1 MKGILKVVAIVA
13 GALVVIVIAVLVAV
27 GYLFNPND
35 YKAQIAAAVAN
46 ATGRT
51 LTLDGN
57 LALSTFPTIRIQVGS
72 ATLSNAPGFGSM
84 PMAKI
89 GGADLKVSLWPLLFG
104 KVEIGE
110 ARLSGLEL
118 NLARDARGRNNWQD
132 LGGGKA
138 GTPAGGAAPSS
149 GGGATNLDLGVGSL
163 EIDDARVTWN
173 DASTGSKWE
182 LTGFG
187 LGAKGFGVGK
197 KFPLDMR
204 FALAGA
210 DVAVKVTASTEAT
223 ITLASD
229 EYRLDKLVT
238 KISGSG
244 KGWPGGQ
251 GDATLKIDSLDA
263 NLGKETID
271 LNGLSL
277 AVLGITTTGSL
288 KGTKLMSNL
297 SLSGAVDI
305 QQFDPQAVLGAL
317 KVKIDTADSKVLHN
331 ASAKANFHYD
341 SKQTGLS
348 DMQLKLDDST
358 LTGRVGLE
366 GEKLTYALAVDDIN
380 VDRYLPP
387 GPASGKADAPKNEG
401 SLDAVD
407 LPLDVLRTLNADG
420 TLKFGKA
427 KFSGLTVSDAA
438 FALTAANGM
447 LKLTPTASL
456 YGGKYGGDI
465 NVTVEKTDAKMTIAQ
480 HVDAVDLDPLG
491 KDLLGAQY
499 FTGVGN
505 VKLDLVATGSNLGAM
520 RKGVDGAVSFDVKN
534 GSLEGVD
541 LWYELRRVRA
551 VLDKSEAPPRPP
563 GPRRTPFS
571 SLSATGDVKDAL
583 LTNKDLKG
591 VLDFMTITGSG
602 TVNLLDDKID
612 LDLKATMVDGPKL
625 QSDPL
630 MAKYA
635 GKSLPLHATGTMAE
649 PSVLPDVSALA
660 KQRAS
665 DEANKAL
672 DEQKQKAQ
680 DKLKDKLKGLLNR

>member
-1 MKGILKVVAIVA
+1 MNKILKVVAIVV
-13 GALVVIVIAVLVAV
+13 GVLVVIVVGVLVAV
-27 GYLFNPND
+27 GYLLNPND
-35 YKAQIAAAVAN
+35 YKGQISAAVAK

-57 LALSTFPTIRIQVGS
+57 LALSVFPTVRIQVGS
-72 ATLSNAPGFGSM
+72 ATLSNAQGFGPA

-89 GGADLKVSLWPLLFG
+89 GGAALRVSLWPLLFG
-104 KVEIGE
+104 NVEIGE

-132 LGGGKA
+132 LGGGA
-138 GTPAGGAAPSS
+138 AAAPAGAAQSS
-149 GGGATNLDLGVGSL
+149 GNAKNLNLGVDSL
-163 EIDDARVTWN
+163 EIDDARVTWS

-187 LGAKGFGVGK
+187 LNAKSFGVGK
-197 KFPLDMR
+197 KFPLGMR

-210 DVAVKVTASTEAT
+210 EVAVKVDANMDAT
-223 ITLASD
+223 LALASD

-251 GDATLKIDSLDA
+251 GDATLKIDSLAA
-263 NLGKETID
+263 NLDKETLD

-277 AVLGITTTGSL
+277 TVLGITTTGSL

-297 SLSGAVDI
+297 ALSGAVDI
-305 QQFDPQAVLGAL
+305 QQFDPHDMLGAL
-317 KVKIDTADSKVLHN
+317 KVDVKTADSKVLRS
-331 ASAKANFHYD
+331 ASAKANFSYT
-341 SKQTGLS
+341 SAEMGLR

-358 LTGRVGLE
+358 LKGSVGLE
-366 GEKLTYALAVDDIN
+366 GKKFVYDLAVDDIN

-387 GPASGKADAPKNEG
+387 SGKADAPQNEG
-401 SLDAVD
+401 SLDAVN
-407 LPLDVLRTLNADG
+407 LPLDALRELDANG
-420 TLKFGKA
+420 SLKFGKA

-438 FALTAANGM
+438 FGLTAAGGM

-465 NVTVEKTDAKMTIAQ
+465 DVNVQKTDAKMTIAQ
-480 HVDAVDLDPLG
+480 HLDAVNLDPLG

-499 FTGVGN
+499 FTGLGN
-505 VKLDLVATGSNLGAM
+505 VKLDLVATGSNLGQM

-534 GSLEGVD
+534 GSLEGID

-551 VLDKSEAPPRPP
+551 VIDKSEAPPRPP
-563 GPRRTPFS
+563 GPRRTTFS
-571 SLSATGDVKDAL
+571 SLAATGDVKDAL

-591 VLDFMTITGSG
+591 VLDFMNITGSG
-602 TVNLLDDKID
+602 TINLLDQKID

-635 GKSLPLHATGTMAE
+635 GQSLPLHATGTMSE
-649 PSVLPDVSALA
+649 PSVTPDVSALA
-660 KQRAS
+660 KQRA
-665 DEANKAL
+665 NKEV
-672 DEQKQKAQ
+672 DEQKKKAT
-680 DKLKDKLKGLLNR
+680 DKLNDKLKGLLNR

>member
-1 MKGILKVVAIVA
+1 MNKILKVVAIVV
-13 GALVVIVIAVLVAV
+13 GVLVVIVVGVLVGV
-27 GYLFNPND
+27 GYLLNPND
-35 YKAQIAAAVAN
+35 YKGQITAAVAK

-72 ATLSNAPGFGSM
+72 ATLSNAQGFGPA

-89 GGADLKVSLWPLLFG
+89 GGAELQVSLWPLLFG
-104 KVEIGE
+104 KVEIGT

-132 LGGGKA
+132 LGGGAA
-138 GTPAGGAAPSS
+138 GAPAAGAAQSS
-149 GGGATNLDLGVGSL
+149 SGGATNLNLGVDSL
-163 EIDDARVTWN
+163 EINDARVTWN

-187 LGAKGFGVGK
+187 LNAKGFGVGK
-197 KFPLDMR
+197 KFPLGMR

-210 DVAVKVTASTEAT
+210 DVAVKVDASMDAT

-251 GDATLKIDSLDA
+251 GDATLKIDSLSA
-263 NLGKETID
+263 NLGKETLD

-288 KGTKLMSNL
+288 KGTKLMSDL

-305 QQFDPQAVLGAL
+305 QKFDPHDVLDAL
-317 KVKIDTADSKVLHN
+317 KVDVKTADSKVLRS
-331 ASAKANFHYD
+331 ASAKANFLYN
-341 SKQTGLS
+341 SKQTGLN

-366 GEKLTYALAVDDIN
+366 GKKLVYDLAVDDIN

-387 GPASGKADAPKNEG
+387 SGKADAPQNEG
-401 SLDAVD
+401 SLDAVN
-407 LPLDVLRTLNADG
+407 LPLDALRELDAQG
-420 TLKFGKA
+420 SLKFGKA
-427 KFSGLTVSDAA
+427 KFSGLTVADAA
-438 FALTAANGM
+438 FGLAAANGM
-447 LKLTPTASL
+447 LKLTPSASL

-465 NVTVEKTDAKMTIAQ
+465 DVDVQKSDAKMTIAQ
-480 HVDAVDLDPLG
+480 HVDSVNLDPLG

-499 FTGVGN
+499 FTGTGN
-505 VKLDLVATGSNLGAM
+505 VKLDLVATGSNLGQM

-563 GPRRTPFS
+563 GPRRTSFS
-571 SLSATGDVKDAL
+571 SLAASGDVKDAL

-591 VLDFMTITGSG
+591 VLDFMTITGNG
-602 TVNLLDDKID
+602 TINLLDDKID

-630 MAKYA
+630 MVKYA
-635 GKSLPLHATGTMAE
+635 GQSLPLHATGTMSE

-660 KQRAS
+660 KQRA
-665 DEANKAL
+665 NKEL
-672 DEQKQKAQ
+672 DQEKEKAKN
-680 DKLKDKLKGLLNR
+680 KLNDNLKGLFNK

>member
-1 MKGILKVVAIVA
+1 MNKILKVVAIVV
-13 GALVVIVIAVLVAV
+13 GALVVIVVGALVAV
-27 GYLFNPND
+27 GFLFNPND
-35 YKAQIAAAVAN
+35 YKPQISAAVAK

-51 LTLDGN
+51 LTLDGD
-57 LALSTFPTIRIQVGS
+57 LALSVFPTVRIQVGS
-72 ATLSNAPGFGSM
+72 ATLSNAQGFGPA

-89 GGADLKVSLWPLLFG
+89 GGAELRVSLWPLLFG
-104 KVEIGE
+104 NVEIGK
-110 ARLSGLEL
+110 AQLSGLEL

-132 LGGGKA
+132 LGGAKA
-138 GTPAGGAAPSS
+138 GTPANDAASSS
-149 GGGATNLDLGVGSL
+149 GGGTKDLNLGVDSL

-182 LTGFG
+182 LANFG
-187 LGAKGFGVGK
+187 LNAKGFGIGK
-197 KFPLDMR
+197 RFPLDMR
-204 FALAGA
+204 FMLAGA
-210 DVAVKVTASTEAT
+210 DVAVKVAANMEAT

-229 EYRLDKLVT
+229 QYKLDKLVT
-238 KISGSG
+238 KVSGSG

-263 NLGKETID
+263 NLGSEALD

-277 AVLGITTTGSL
+277 TVLGITTTGSL
-288 KGTKLMSNL
+288 KGTKLMSSL
-297 SLSGAVDI
+297 SLTGAVDI
-305 QQFDPQAVLGAL
+305 QQFDPQNVLDTL
-317 KVKIDTADSKVLHN
+317 KVKVETADSKVLHS
-331 ASAKANFHYD
+331 ASAKANFLYN
-341 SKQTGLS
+341 SKQTALN

-387 GPASGKADAPKNEG
+387 APAGKADAPKNEG

-438 FALTAANGM
+438 FALAAANGV

-465 NVTVEKTDAKMTIAQ
+465 NVTVGKSDAKMTIAQ
-480 HVDAVDLDPLG
+480 HVDSVDLDPLG

-520 RKGVDGAVSFDVKN
+520 RKGVDGAVAFDVKN

-551 VLDKSEAPPRPP
+551 VIDKSEAPPRPP

-571 SLSATGDVKDAL
+571 SLGATGDVKDAL

-635 GKSLPLHATGTMAE
+635 GQSLPLHATGTMAE

-665 DEANKAL
+665 QEANKAL

-680 DKLKDKLKGLLNR
+680 DKLKDKLKGLLNK

>member
-1 MKGILKVVAIVA
+1 MKKILKVVAIVV
-13 GALVVIVIAVLVAV
+13 GALLVVLIAVLVAV
-27 GYLFNPND
+27 GFLFNPND
-35 YKAQIAAAVAN
+35 YKGQISAAVAK

-72 ATLSNAPGFGSM
+72 ATLSNAQGFGPA

-89 GGADLKVSLWPLLFG
+89 GGAELQVSLWPLLFG
-104 KVEIGE
+104 NVEIGK

-132 LGGGKA
+132 LGGGGA
-138 GTPAGGAAPSS
+138 APAGGAPQKS
-149 GGGATNLDLGVGSL
+149 GGGSKNLDLGVDSL
-163 EIDDARVTWN
+163 EIDDARVTWS

-187 LGAKGFGVGK
+187 LDAKGFGVGK
-197 KFPLDMR
+197 KFPLQMR

-210 DVAVKVTASTEAT
+210 DVAVKVDSSMDAT
-223 ITLASD
+223 LTLASD

-251 GDATLKIDSLDA
+251 GDATLKIDSLAA
-263 NLGKETID
+263 NLMNETLD

-297 SLSGAVDI
+297 ALSGAVDI
-305 QQFDPQAVLGAL
+305 QQFDPHDVLGAL
-317 KVKIDTADSKVLHN
+317 KVDVKTADAKVLRS
-331 ASAKANFHYD
+331 ASAKANFSYT
-341 SKQTGLS
+341 SAQMGLR

-358 LTGRVGLE
+358 LKGSVGLE
-366 GEKLTYALAVDDIN
+366 GKKVVYDLAVDDIN

-387 GPASGKADAPKNEG
+387 GPPSGKSDAPQNEG
-401 SLDAVD
+401 SLDAVN
-407 LPLDVLRTLNADG
+407 LPLDALRELNAEG
-420 TLKFGKA
+420 SLKFGKA

-438 FALTAANGM
+438 FGLNAANGM

-465 NVTVEKTDAKMTIAQ
+465 SVAVEKSDAKMTIAQ
-480 HVDAVDLDPLG
+480 HVDAVNLDPLG

-499 FTGVGN
+499 FTGVGD
-505 VKLDLVATGSNLGAM
+505 VKLDLVATGSNLGQM

-563 GPRRTPFS
+563 GPRRTTFS

-602 TVNLLDDKID
+602 TVNLLDQKVD

-635 GKSLPLHATGTMAE
+635 GQSLPLHATGTMSE
-649 PSVLPDVSALA
+649 PSVTPDVSALA
-660 KQRAS
+660 KQRA
-665 DEANKAL
+665 NKEL

-680 DKLKDKLKGLLNR
+680 DKLKGLLNK

>member
-1 MKGILKVVAIVA
+1 MNKILKVVAIVV
-13 GALVVIVIAVLVAV
+13 GVLVVIVVGVLVGV
-27 GYLFNPND
+27 GYLLNPND
-35 YKAQIAAAVAN
+35 YKGQITAAVAK

-72 ATLSNAPGFGSM
+72 ATLSNAQGFGPA

-89 GGADLKVSLWPLLFG
+89 GGSELQVSLLPLLFG
-104 KVEIGE
+104 KVEIGT

-132 LGGGKA
+132 LGGGAA
-138 GTPAGGAAPSS
+138 GAPAAGAAQSS
-149 GGGATNLDLGVGSL
+149 SGGATNLNLGVDSL
-163 EIDDARVTWN
+163 EINDARVTWN

-187 LGAKGFGVGK
+187 LNAKGFGVGK
-197 KFPLDMR
+197 KFPLGMR

-210 DVAVKVTASTEAT
+210 DVAVKVDASMDAT

-251 GDATLKIDSLDA
+251 GDATLKIDSLSA
-263 NLGKETID
+263 NLGKETLD

-288 KGTKLMSNL
+288 KGTKLMSDL

-305 QQFDPQAVLGAL
+305 QKFDPHDVLDAL
-317 KVKIDTADSKVLHN
+317 KVDVKTADSKVLRS
-331 ASAKANFHYD
+331 ASAKANFLYN
-341 SKQTGLS
+341 SKQTGLN

-366 GEKLTYALAVDDIN
+366 GKKLVYDLAVDDIN

-387 GPASGKADAPKNEG
+387 SGKADAPQNEG
-401 SLDAVD
+401 SLDAVN
-407 LPLDVLRTLNADG
+407 LPLDALRELDAQG
-420 TLKFGKA
+420 SLKFGKA
-427 KFSGLTVSDAA
+427 KFSGLTVADAA
-438 FALTAANGM
+438 FGLAAANGM
-447 LKLTPTASL
+447 LKLTPSASL

-465 NVTVEKTDAKMTIAQ
+465 DVDVQKSDAKMTIAQ
-480 HVDAVDLDPLG
+480 HVDSVNLDPLG

-499 FTGVGN
+499 FTGTGN
-505 VKLDLVATGSNLGAM
+505 VKLDLVATGSNLGQM

-563 GPRRTPFS
+563 GPRRTTFS
-571 SLSATGDVKDAL
+571 SLAASGDVKDAL

-591 VLDFMTITGSG
+591 VLDFMTITGNG
-602 TVNLLDDKID
+602 TINLLDDKID

-635 GKSLPLHATGTMAE
+635 GKSLPLHATGTMSE
-649 PSVLPDVSALA
+649 PSVTPDVSALA
-660 KQRAS
+660 KQQ
-665 DEANKAL
+665 ANKAL
-672 DEQKQKAQ
+672 DEEKQKAQ
-680 DKLKDKLKGLLNR
+680 DKLKDKLKGLFNK

>member
-1 MKGILKVVAIVA
+1 MKGIIKVLAIVV
-13 GALVVIVIAVLVAV
+13 GALLLIVVAVLVAV
-27 GYLFNPND
+27 AFLFNPND
-35 YKAQIAAAVAN
+35 YKGEIAAAVAKS
-46 ATGRT
+46 TGRT
-51 LTLDGN
+51 LALDGN
-57 LALSTFPTIRIQVGS
+57 LALSVFPTVRIGVGS
-72 ATLSNAPGFGSM
+72 ATLSNAPGFGAA

-89 GGADLKVSLWPLLFG
+89 GGAELSVSLLPLLMG
-104 KVEIGE
+104 RIEIAK
-110 ARLSGLEL
+110 ARLTGLEL
-118 NLARDARGRNNWQD
+118 NLARDARGRNNWED
-132 LGGGKA
+132 LGGGA
-138 GTPAGGAAPSS
+138 AAAPAGGAAPSS
-149 GGGATNLDLGVGSL
+149 SGSAASFDLAADAI
-163 EIDDARVTWN
+163 EIDDARVTWS

-182 LTGFG
+182 LTSFG
-187 LGAKGFGVGK
+187 LDAKGFGVGK
-197 KFPLDMR
+197 KFPLQMR

-210 DVAVKVTASTEAT
+210 DVAVKVDSSMDAT
-223 ITLASD
+223 LTLASD
-229 EYRLDKLVT
+229 EYRLDKLLT

-263 NLGKETID
+263 NLMKETLD

-305 QQFDPQAVLGAL
+305 QQFDPQDVLGAL
-317 KVKIDTADSKVLHN
+317 KVEVKTADPKVLRA
-331 ASAKANFHYD
+331 ASAKANFSYT
-341 SKQTGLS
+341 SAQTGLS
-348 DMQLKLDDST
+348 DMRLKLDDST

-366 GEKLTYALAVDDIN
+366 GKKLVYDLTVDDIN

-387 GPASGKADAPKNEG
+387 SGKSDAPQNEG
-401 SLDAVD
+401 SLDAVN
-407 LPLDVLRTLNADG
+407 LPLDALRDLNAEG
-420 TLKFGKA
+420 SLKLGKA

-438 FALTAANGM
+438 FGLSAANGM

-465 NVTVEKTDAKMTIAQ
+465 SVAVEKSDAKMTIAQ
-480 HVDAVDLDPLG
+480 HVDAVNLDPLG

-505 VKLDLVATGSNLGAM
+505 VKLDLVATGSNLGQM

-563 GPRRTPFS
+563 GPRRTAFS
-571 SLSATGDVKDAL
+571 SLSASGDVKDAV

-591 VLDFMTITGSG
+591 VLDFMTITGNG
-602 TVNLLDDKID
+602 TINLLDEKID

-635 GKSLPLHATGTMAE
+635 GQSLPLHATGTMSE
-649 PSVLPDVSALA
+649 PSVTPDVSALA
-660 KQRAS
+660 KQRA
-665 DEANKAL
+665 NKEL

-680 DKLKDKLKGLLNR
+680 DKLKDKLKGLLNK

>member
-13 GALVVIVIAVLVAV
+13 GALLVIVVAVLFAV

-35 YKAQIAAAVAN
+35 YKGQISAAVAK

-57 LALSTFPTIRIQVGS
+57 LALSTFPTVRIQIGS
-72 ATLSNAPGFGSM
+72 ATLSNAPGFGSA

-89 GGADLKVSLWPLLFG
+89 GGAELKVSLWPLLFG
-104 KVEIGE
+104 KVEIGQ

-118 NLARDARGRNNWQD
+118 NLSRDARGRNNWQD

-138 GTPAGGAAPSS
+138 GTPAGAAPSS
-149 GGGATNLDLGVGSL
+149 GSGTTNLDLGVDSL

-173 DASTGSKWE
+173 DASTGAKWE

-187 LGAKGFGVGK
+187 LNAKGFGVGK

-210 DVAVKVTASTEAT
+210 DVAVKVTASMEAT

-229 EYRLDKLVT
+229 EYKLDKLVT

-263 NLGKETID
+263 NLGLEALD

-277 AVLGITTTGSL
+277 TVLGITTTGSL

-305 QQFDPQAVLGAL
+305 QQFDPQNVLGAL
-317 KVKIDTADSKVLHN
+317 KVKVETADSKVLHS
-331 ASAKANFHYD
+331 ASAKANFLYN
-341 SKQTGLS
+341 SKQTALN

-387 GPASGKADAPKNEG
+387 GPPSGKADAPKNEG

-420 TLKFGKA
+420 TLKLGKA

-499 FTGVGN
+499 FTGTGD
-505 VKLDLVATGSNLGAM
+505 VKLDLVATGSNLGQM

-551 VLDKSEAPPRPP
+551 VLDKSEAPARPP
-563 GPRRTPFS
+563 GARRTPFS
-571 SLSATGDVKDAL
+571 SLSAGGDVKDAL

-612 LDLKATMVDGPKL
+612 LDLKATMVNGPKL
-625 QSDPL
+625 QSDPA
-630 MAKYA
+630 MVKYA
-635 GKSLPLHATGTMAE
+635 GQSLPLHATGTLAE
-649 PSVLPDVSALA
+649 PSVVPDVGALA
-660 KQRAS
+660 KQKAS

-680 DKLKDKLKGLLNR
+680 DKLKDKLKGLLNK

>member
-1 MKGILKVVAIVA
+1 VAV
-13 GALVVIVIAVLVAV
+13 LLVIVVGVLVGV
-27 GYLFNPND
+27 GYLLNPND
-35 YKAQIAAAVAN
+35 YKGQIAAAVTK

-72 ATLSNAPGFGSM
+72 ATLSNAQGFGPA

-89 GGADLKVSLWPLLFG
+89 GGAELQVSLWPLLFG
-104 KVEIGE
+104 KVEIGT

-132 LGGGKA
+132 LGGGA
-138 GTPAGGAAPSS
+138 AAAPAGGAAQSS
-149 GGGATNLDLGVGSL
+149 GGGSNLNLGVDSL
-163 EIDDARVTWN
+163 QIDDARVTWN

-187 LGAKGFGVGK
+187 LNAKSFGVGK
-197 KFPLDMR
+197 KFPLGMR

-210 DVAVKVTASTEAT
+210 EVAVKVDASMDAT
-223 ITLASD
+223 IAIATD

-263 NLGKETID
+263 NLGKETLD

-288 KGTKLMSNL
+288 KGTKLMSDL

-305 QQFDPQAVLGAL
+305 QQFDPHDVLGAL
-317 KVKIDTADSKVLHN
+317 KVDVKTADSKVLRR
-331 ASAKANFHYD
+331 ASAKANFLYN
-341 SKQTGLS
+341 SKQTGLN

-358 LTGRVGLE
+358 LTGRIGLE
-366 GEKLTYALAVDDIN
+366 GKRLVYDLAVDDIN

-387 GPASGKADAPKNEG
+387 GPPSGKADAPQNEG
-401 SLDAVD
+401 SLDAVN
-407 LPLDVLRTLNADG
+407 LPLDALRELDAQG
-420 TLKFGKA
+420 SLKFGKA

-438 FALTAANGM
+438 FGLTAANGV

-465 NVTVEKTDAKMTIAQ
+465 DVDVQKSDAKMTIAQ
-480 HVDAVDLDPLG
+480 HVDAVNLDPLG

-499 FTGVGN
+499 FTGTGN
-505 VKLDLVATGSNLGAM
+505 VKLDLVATGSNLGQM

-563 GPRRTPFS
+563 GPRRTTFS

-591 VLDFMTITGSG
+591 VLDFMTITGNG
-602 TVNLLDDKID
+602 TINLLDQKID

-630 MAKYA
+630 MVKYA
-635 GKSLPLHATGTMAE
+635 GQSLPLHATGTMSE
-649 PSVLPDVSALA
+649 LSVVPDVSALA
-660 KQRAS
+660 KQRA
-665 DEANKAL
+665 NKEL
-672 DEQKQKAQ
+672 DQEKQKAQ
-680 DKLKDKLKGLLNR
+680 DKLKDKLKGLLNK

>member
-1 MKGILKVVAIVA
+1 MNKILKVVAIVV
-13 GALVVIVIAVLVAV
+13 GVFVVIVVGVLVVV
-27 GYLFNPND
+27 GYLLNPND
-35 YKAQIAAAVAN
+35 YKGQITAAVAK

-72 ATLSNAPGFGSM
+72 ATLSNAQGFGPA

-89 GGADLKVSLWPLLFG
+89 GGAELQVSLLPLLFG
-104 KVEIGE
+104 KVEIGT

-132 LGGGKA
+132 LGGGAA
-138 GTPAGGAAPSS
+138 GAPAAGAAQSS
-149 GGGATNLDLGVGSL
+149 SGGATNLNLGVDSL
-163 EIDDARVTWN
+163 EINDARVTWN

-187 LGAKGFGVGK
+187 LNAKGFGVGK
-197 KFPLDMR
+197 KFPLGMR

-210 DVAVKVTASTEAT
+210 DVAVKVDASMDAT

-251 GDATLKIDSLDA
+251 GDATLKIDSLSA
-263 NLGKETID
+263 NLGKETLD

-288 KGTKLMSNL
+288 KGTKLMSDL

-305 QQFDPQAVLGAL
+305 QKFDPHDVLDAL
-317 KVKIDTADSKVLHN
+317 KVDVKTADSKVLRS
-331 ASAKANFHYD
+331 ASAKANFLYN
-341 SKQTGLS
+341 SKQTGLN

-366 GEKLTYALAVDDIN
+366 GKKLVYDLAVDDIN

-387 GPASGKADAPKNEG
+387 SGKADAPQNEG
-401 SLDAVD
+401 SLDAVN
-407 LPLDVLRTLNADG
+407 LPLDALRELDAQG
-420 TLKFGKA
+420 SLKFGKA
-427 KFSGLTVSDAA
+427 KFSGLTVADAA
-438 FALTAANGM
+438 FGLAAANGM
-447 LKLTPTASL
+447 LKLTPSASL

-465 NVTVEKTDAKMTIAQ
+465 DVDVQKSDAKMTIAQ
-480 HVDAVDLDPLG
+480 HVDSVNLDPLG

-499 FTGVGN
+499 FTGTGN
-505 VKLDLVATGSNLGAM
+505 VKLDLVATGSNLGQM

-563 GPRRTPFS
+563 GLRRTTFS
-571 SLSATGDVKDAL
+571 SLGATGGVKDAL

-602 TVNLLDDKID
+602 TINLLDQKID

-630 MAKYA
+630 MVKYA
-635 GKSLPLHATGTMAE
+635 GQSLPLHATGTMSE

-660 KQRAS
+660 KQRA
-665 DEANKAL
+665 NKEL
-672 DEQKQKAQ
+672 DQEKEKAKS
-680 DKLKDKLKGLLNR
+680 KLNDKLKGLFNK

>member
-13 GALVVIVIAVLVAV
+13 GALIVIVVGVLVAV
-27 GYLFNPND
+27 GYLFDPND
-35 YKAQIAAAVAN
+35 YKGQISAAVAK

-51 LTLDGN
+51 LALDGN

-72 ATLSNAPGFGSM
+72 ATLSNAQGFGPA

-89 GGADLKVSLWPLLFG
+89 GGAELRVSLWPLLFG
-104 KVEIGE
+104 KVEIGK

-132 LGGGKA
+132 LGGA
-138 GTPAGGAAPSS
+138 AAAPAGGAQSS
-149 GGGATNLDLGVGSL
+149 NAGGTNLNLGVGSL
-163 EIDDARVTWN
+163 EVDDARVTWS
-173 DASTGSKWE
+173 DASTGSKWQ

-187 LGAKGFGVGK
+187 LDATGFGVDK
-197 KFPLDMR
+197 QFPLQMR
-204 FALAGA
+204 FTLAGA
-210 DVAVKVTASTEAT
+210 DVTVKVDASTDAT
-223 ITLASD
+223 LTLATD

-238 KISGSG
+238 KIAGSG

-263 NLGKETID
+263 NLGKETLD

-277 AVLGITTTGSL
+277 TVLGITTTGSL

-297 SLSGAVDI
+297 SLAGAVDI
-305 QQFDPQAVLGAL
+305 QQFDPRDALAAL
-317 KVKIDTADSKVLHN
+317 KVQVQTADSNVLRG
-331 ASAKANFHYD
+331 ASAKANFGYT
-341 SKQTGLS
+341 SAQMGLR

-358 LTGRVGLE
+358 LTGRLGLE
-366 GEKLTYALAVDDIN
+366 GKKLVYDLAVDDIN

-387 GPASGKADAPKNEG
+387 SGKSDAPKNEG
-401 SLDAVD
+401 SLDAVN
-407 LPLDVLRTLNADG
+407 LPLDALRDLDAEG
-420 TLKFGKA
+420 SLKFGKA

-438 FALTAANGM
+438 FGLTAANGM

-465 NVTVEKTDAKMTIAQ
+465 DVAVQKTDAKMTIAQ

-499 FTGVGN
+499 FTGTGN

-520 RKGVDGAVSFDVKN
+520 RRGVDGTVSFDVKN

-571 SLSATGDVKDAL
+571 SLSASGDVKDAL

-612 LDLKATMVDGPKL
+612 LDLKATMVNGPKL
-625 QSDPL
+625 QSDPA

-635 GKSLPLHATGTMAE
+635 GQSLPLHATGTMAE
-649 PSVLPDVSALA
+649 PSVVPDVGALA
-660 KQRAS
+660 KQKAS

-680 DKLKDKLKGLLNR
+680 DKLRDKLKGLLNK

>member
-1 MKGILKVVAIVA
+1 MNKILKVVAIVV
-13 GALVVIVIAVLVAV
+13 GALVVIVVAVLVAV

-35 YKAQIAAAVAN
+35 YKGQISATVAK

-72 ATLSNAPGFGSM
+72 ATLSNAQGFGPA

-89 GGADLKVSLWPLLFG
+89 GGAELRVSLWPLLFG
-104 KVEIGE
+104 KFDIGQ

-132 LGGGKA
+132 LGGGSA
-138 GTPAGGAAPSS
+138 PGAGAAQSS
-149 GGGATNLDLGVGSL
+149 GGGGKNLNLGVDSL

-173 DASTGSKWE
+173 DASTGGKWE
-182 LTGFG
+182 LLGFG
-187 LGAKGFGVGK
+187 LDAKSFGVGK
-197 KFPLDMR
+197 KFPLDLR
-204 FALAGA
+204 FALSGA
-210 DVAVKVTASTEAT
+210 DVAVKVASSMEAT

-229 EYRLDKLVT
+229 EYRLDKLVS

-263 NLGKETID
+263 NLDKETLD
-271 LNGLSL
+271 LDGLSL
-277 AVLGITTTGSL
+277 TVLGITTTGSL

-305 QQFDPQAVLGAL
+305 QQFDPRDVLGAL
-317 KVKIDTADSKVLHN
+317 KVKVDTADPKVLRS
-331 ASAKANFHYD
+331 ASAKANFLYN

-348 DMQLKLDDST
+348 DMQLRLDDST

-387 GPASGKADAPKNEG
+387 SGKADAPKNEG

-407 LPLDVLRTLNADG
+407 LPLDVLRSLNADG

-438 FALTAANGM
+438 FGLAAANGM

-465 NVTVEKTDAKMTIAQ
+465 SVTVAKTDAKMTIAQ
-480 HVDAVDLDPLG
+480 HVDAVNLDPLG

-499 FTGVGN
+499 FTGLGD
-505 VKLDLVATGSNLGAM
+505 VKLDLVATGSNLGQM

-563 GPRRTPFS
+563 GPRRTTFA
-571 SLSATGDVKDAL
+571 SLAGTGDVKDAL

-635 GKSLPLHATGTMAE
+635 GQSLPLHATGTMSE
-649 PSVLPDVSALA
+649 PSVVPDVSAIA
-660 KQRAS
+660 KQRA
-665 DEANKAL
+665 NKEL
-672 DEQKQKAQ
+672 EEQKKKAQ
-680 DKLKDKLKGLLNR
+680 DKLSDKLKGLLNR

>member
-13 GALVVIVIAVLVAV
+13 GALLVIVVAVLVAV

-35 YKAQIAAAVAN
+35 YKAEIAAAVAK

-72 ATLSNAPGFGSM
+72 ATLSNAPGFGST

-89 GGADLKVSLWPLLFG
+89 GGAELRVSLWPLLFG
-104 KVEIGE
+104 NVEIGE

-132 LGGGKA
+132 LGGGA
-138 GTPAGGAAPSS
+138 GAPAGGAAPSS
-149 GGGATNLDLGVGSL
+149 GGGAANLNLGVDSL
-163 EIDDARVTWN
+163 QIDDARVTWN

-187 LGAKGFGVGK
+187 LNAKGFGVGK
-197 KFPLDMR
+197 KFPLDVR

-210 DVAVKVTASTEAT
+210 DVAVKVAANMEAT

-229 EYRLDKLVT
+229 EYRLDRLVT

-244 KGWPGGQ
+244 RGWPGGQ

-263 NLGKETID
+263 NLGKETVD

-277 AVLGITTTGSL
+277 TVLGITTTGSL
-288 KGTKLMSNL
+288 KGTKLMSSL
-297 SLSGAVDI
+297 SLTGAVDI
-305 QQFDPQAVLGAL
+305 QQFDPQDVLGVL
-317 KVKIDTADSKVLHN
+317 KVKVETADSKVLRS
-331 ASAKANFHYD
+331 ASAKANFLYN

-348 DMQLKLDDST
+348 DMQLKLDEST
-358 LTGRVGLE
+358 LTGRVGLD

-387 GPASGKADAPKNEG
+387 GPPSGKTDAPKNEG

-551 VLDKSEAPPRPP
+551 VLDKSEAPARPP
-563 GPRRTPFS
+563 GPRRTSFS
-571 SLSATGDVKDAL
+571 ALSATGDVKDAL

-591 VLDFMTITGSG
+591 VLDFMNITGSG

-635 GKSLPLHATGTMAE
+635 GQSLPLHATGTMAE
-649 PSVLPDVSALA
+649 PSVLPDVGALA

>member
-1 MKGILKVVAIVA
+1 
-13 GALVVIVIAVLVAV
+13 
-27 GYLFNPND
+27 D
-35 YKAQIAAAVAN
+35 
-46 ATGRT
+46 AT
-51 LTLDGN
+51 
-57 LALSTFPTIRIQVGS
+57 
-72 ATLSNAPGFGSM
+72 
-84 PMAKI
+84 
-89 GGADLKVSLWPLLFG
+89 
-104 KVEIGE
+104 
-110 ARLSGLEL
+110 
-118 NLARDARGRNNWQD
+118 
-132 LGGGKA
+132 
-138 GTPAGGAAPSS
+138 
-149 GGGATNLDLGVGSL
+149 
-163 EIDDARVTWN
+163 
-173 DASTGSKWE
+173 
-182 LTGFG
+182 
-187 LGAKGFGVGK
+187 GFGVGK
-197 KFPLDMR
+197 RFPLKMR
-204 FALAGA
+204 FTLAGA
-210 DVAVKVTASTEAT
+210 DVTVKVDASMDAT
-223 ITLASD
+223 LALASD
-229 EYRLDKLVT
+229 EYRLDKLAT

-263 NLGKETID
+263 SLGKETLD

-305 QQFDPQAVLGAL
+305 QQFNPQDVLRGL
-317 KVKIDTADSKVLHN
+317 KVDVKTADANVLRS
-331 ASAKANFHYD
+331 ASAKASFAYT
-341 SKQTGLS
+341 SAQMGLR

-358 LTGRVGLE
+358 LMGRVGLE
-366 GEKLTYALAVDDIN
+366 GKKVVYDLAVDDIN

-387 GPASGKADAPKNEG
+387 SDKSAGNTPKNEG

-407 LPLDVLRTLNADG
+407 LPLDALRDLSAEG
-420 TLKFGKA
+420 SLKFGKA
-427 KFSGLTVSDAA
+427 KFSGLSVSDAA
-438 FALTAANGM
+438 FGLTAANGM

-465 NVTVEKTDAKMTIAQ
+465 ALAVQQKDAKMTIAQ

-499 FTGVGN
+499 FTGTGN

-520 RKGVDGAVSFDVKN
+520 RRGVDGAVSFDVKN

-551 VLDKSEAPPRPP
+551 VLDKSEAPPRPA
-563 GPRRTPFS
+563 GLRRTPFS
-571 SLSATGDVKDAL
+571 SLSASGDVKDAL

-625 QSDPL
+625 RSDPL

-635 GKSLPLHATGTMAE
+635 GQSLPLHATGTMAE
-649 PSVLPDVSALA
+649 PSVLPDVGALA
-660 KQRAS
+660 RQKAS
-665 DEANKAL
+665 DEASKAL

>member
-1 MKGILKVVAIVA
+1 MKKILKVVAIVV
-13 GALVVIVIAVLVAV
+13 GALLVVVVAVVVAV
-27 GYLFNPND
+27 GFLFNPND
-35 YKAQIAAAVAN
+35 YKGQIAAAVTK

-57 LALSTFPTIRIQVGS
+57 LALSMFPTIRIQVGS
-72 ATLSNAPGFGSM
+72 ATLSNAQGFGPA

-89 GGADLKVSLWPLLFG
+89 GGAELQVSLWPLLFG
-104 KVEIGE
+104 KVEIGN

-132 LGGGKA
+132 LGGA
-138 GTPAGGAAPSS
+138 GAPAGGAAQTS
-149 GGGATNLDLGVGSL
+149 GGGGNLDLGVDSL
-163 EIDDARVTWN
+163 EIDDARVTWS
-173 DASTGSKWE
+173 DASAGSKWE

-187 LGAKGFGVGK
+187 LDAKGFGVGK
-197 KFPLDMR
+197 KFPLQMR

-210 DVAVKVTASTEAT
+210 DVAVKVDSSMDAT
-223 ITLASD
+223 LTLASD
-229 EYRLDKLVT
+229 EYRLDKLLT

-263 NLGKETID
+263 NLMKETLD

-305 QQFDPQAVLGAL
+305 QQFDPQDVLGAL
-317 KVKIDTADSKVLHN
+317 KVEVKTADPKVLRA
-331 ASAKANFHYD
+331 ASAKANFSYT
-341 SKQTGLS
+341 SAQTGLS
-348 DMQLKLDDST
+348 DMRLKLDDST

-366 GEKLTYALAVDDIN
+366 GKKLVYDLTVDDIN

-387 GPASGKADAPKNEG
+387 SGKSDAPQNEG
-401 SLDAVD
+401 SLDAVN
-407 LPLDVLRTLNADG
+407 LPLDALRDLNAEG
-420 TLKFGKA
+420 SLKLGKA

-438 FALTAANGM
+438 FGLGAANGM

-465 NVTVEKTDAKMTIAQ
+465 SVAVEKSDAKMTIAQ
-480 HVDAVDLDPLG
+480 HVDAVNLDPLG

-505 VKLDLVATGSNLGAM
+505 VKLDLVATGSNLGQM

-563 GPRRTPFS
+563 GPRRTAFS
-571 SLSATGDVKDAL
+571 SLSASGDVKDAV

-591 VLDFMTITGSG
+591 VLDFMTITGNG
-602 TVNLLDDKID
+602 TINLLDEKID

-635 GKSLPLHATGTMAE
+635 GQSLPLHATGTMSE
-649 PSVLPDVSALA
+649 PSVTPDVSALA
-660 KQRAS
+660 KQRA
-665 DEANKAL
+665 NKEL

-680 DKLKDKLKGLLNR
+680 DKLKDKLKGLLNK

>member
-1 MKGILKVVAIVA
+1 MNKILKVVAIVVA
-13 GALVVIVIAVLVAV
+13 VVVVIVVGVLVGV
-27 GYLFNPND
+27 GYLLNPND
-35 YKAQIAAAVAN
+35 YKAQITAAVAK

-72 ATLSNAPGFGSM
+72 ATLSNAQGFGPA

-89 GGADLKVSLWPLLFG
+89 GGAELQVSLLPLLLG
-104 KVEIGE
+104 NVEIGK

-132 LGGGKA
+132 LGGA
-138 GTPAGGAAPSS
+138 GAPAGNAAPSS
-149 GGGATNLDLGVGSL
+149 DRGGSNLNLGVDSL

-187 LGAKGFGVGK
+187 LDAKNFGVGK
-197 KFPLDMR
+197 KFPLGMR

-210 DVAVKVTASTEAT
+210 EVAVKVDASMDAT
-223 ITLASD
+223 IALATD

-263 NLGKETID
+263 NLGKETLD

-288 KGTKLMSNL
+288 KGTKLMSDL
-297 SLSGAVDI
+297 ALSGAVNI
-305 QQFDPQAVLGAL
+305 QQFDPHDVLGAL
-317 KVKIDTADSKVLHN
+317 KVDVKTADSKVLRS
-331 ASAKANFHYD
+331 ASAKANFLYN

-358 LTGRVGLE
+358 LTGRLGLE
-366 GEKLTYALAVDDIN
+366 GRKLVYDLAVDDIN

-387 GPASGKADAPKNEG
+387 GPPSGKADAPQNEG
-401 SLDAVD
+401 SLDAVN
-407 LPLDVLRTLNADG
+407 LPLDALRELDAQG
-420 TLKFGKA
+420 SLKFGKA

-438 FALTAANGM
+438 FGLTAANGM

-465 NVTVEKTDAKMTIAQ
+465 DVNVEKTDAKMTIAQ
-480 HVDAVDLDPLG
+480 HVDAVNLDPLG

-499 FTGVGN
+499 FTGTGN
-505 VKLDLVATGSNLGAM
+505 VKLDLVATGSNLGQM

-551 VLDKSEAPPRPP
+551 VLDKSEAPPRPA
-563 GPRRTPFS
+563 GPRRTTFS

-591 VLDFMTITGSG
+591 VLDFMTITGNG
-602 TVNLLDDKID
+602 TINLLDDKID

-635 GKSLPLHATGTMAE
+635 GQSLPLHATGTMSE
-649 PSVLPDVSALA
+649 PSVVPDVSALA
-660 KQRAS
+660 KQRA
-665 DEANKAL
+665 NKEL
-672 DEQKQKAQ
+672 DEQKEKAKS
-680 DKLKDKLKGLLNR
+680 KLNDKLKGLLNK

>member
-1 MKGILKVVAIVA
+1 MKKILKVVAIVV
-13 GALVVIVIAVLVAV
+13 GALLVVVVAVVVAV
-27 GYLFNPND
+27 GFLFNPND
-35 YKAQIAAAVAN
+35 YKGQIAAAVTK

-57 LALSTFPTIRIQVGS
+57 LALSMFPTIRIQVGS
-72 ATLSNAPGFGSM
+72 ATLSNAQGFGPA

-89 GGADLKVSLWPLLFG
+89 GGAELQVSLWPLLFG
-104 KVEIGE
+104 KVEIGN

-132 LGGGKA
+132 LGGA
-138 GTPAGGAAPSS
+138 GAPAGGAAQTS
-149 GGGATNLDLGVGSL
+149 GGGGNLDLGVDSL
-163 EIDDARVTWN
+163 EIDDARVTWS
-173 DASTGSKWE
+173 DASAGSKWE

-187 LGAKGFGVGK
+187 LEAKGFGVGK
-197 KFPLDMR
+197 KFPLQMR

-210 DVAVKVTASTEAT
+210 DVAVKVDSSMDAT
-223 ITLASD
+223 LTLASD
-229 EYRLDKLVT
+229 EYRLDKLLT

-263 NLGKETID
+263 NLMKETLD

-305 QQFDPQAVLGAL
+305 QQFDPQDVLGAL
-317 KVKIDTADSKVLHN
+317 KVEVKTADPKVLRA
-331 ASAKANFHYD
+331 ASAKANFSYT
-341 SKQTGLS
+341 SAQTGLS
-348 DMQLKLDDST
+348 DMRLKLDDST

-366 GEKLTYALAVDDIN
+366 GKKLVYDLTVDDIN

-387 GPASGKADAPKNEG
+387 SGKSDAPQNEG
-401 SLDAVD
+401 SLDAVN
-407 LPLDVLRTLNADG
+407 LPLDALRDLNAEG
-420 TLKFGKA
+420 SLKLGKA

-438 FALTAANGM
+438 FGLSAANGM

-465 NVTVEKTDAKMTIAQ
+465 SVAVEKSDAKMTIAQ
-480 HVDAVDLDPLG
+480 HVDAVNLDPLG

-505 VKLDLVATGSNLGAM
+505 VKLDLVATGSNLGQM

-563 GPRRTPFS
+563 GPRRTAFS
-571 SLSATGDVKDAL
+571 SLSASGDVKDAV

-591 VLDFMTITGSG
+591 VLDFMTITGNG
-602 TVNLLDDKID
+602 TINLLDEKID

-635 GKSLPLHATGTMAE
+635 GQSLPLHATGTMSE
-649 PSVLPDVSALA
+649 PSVTPDVSALA
-660 KQRAS
+660 KQRA
-665 DEANKAL
+665 NKEL

-680 DKLKDKLKGLLNR
+680 DKLKDKLKGLLNK

>member
-1 MKGILKVVAIVA
+1 MNKILKVVAIVV
-13 GALVVIVIAVLVAV
+13 GVVVVIVVGVLVAV

-35 YKAQIAAAVAN
+35 YKGQISAAVAK

-72 ATLSNAPGFGSM
+72 ATLSNAQGFGPA

-89 GGADLKVSLWPLLFG
+89 GGAELRVSLWPLLFG
-104 KVEIGE
+104 EVEIGQ

-132 LGGGKA
+132 LGGG
-138 GTPAGGAAPSS
+138 GVPAGNTAPSS
-149 GGGATNLDLGVGSL
+149 GSGGKDLNLGVDSL
-163 EIDDARVTWN
+163 EINDARVTWN
-173 DASTGSKWE
+173 DASTGGKWE

-187 LGAKGFGVGK
+187 LDATSFGVGK
-197 KFPLDMR
+197 KFPLKMR

-210 DVAVKVTASTEAT
+210 DVAVKVDASMDAT
-223 ITLASD
+223 LTLKSD
-229 EYRLDKLVT
+229 EYRLDKLLT
-238 KISGSG
+238 KISGNG

-263 NLGKETID
+263 NLGKETLD

-305 QQFDPQAVLGAL
+305 QQFDPHDVLGAL
-317 KVKIDTADSKVLHN
+317 KVDVRTADSKVLRS
-331 ASAKANFHYD
+331 ASAKANFSYT
-341 SKQTGLS
+341 STAMGLR

-366 GEKLTYALAVDDIN
+366 GKKLVYDLAVDDIN

-387 GPASGKADAPKNEG
+387 SGNSNAPQNEG

-407 LPLDVLRTLNADG
+407 LPLDVLRDLNAEG
-420 TLKFGKA
+420 SLKFGKA
-427 KFSGLTVSDAA
+427 KFSGLTVTAAA
-438 FALTAANGM
+438 FGLAAANGM

-465 NVTVEKTDAKMTIAQ
+465 DVAVQKTDAKMTIAQ

-499 FTGVGN
+499 FTGTGN
-505 VKLDLVATGSNLGAM
+505 VKLDLVATGSNLGQM
-520 RKGVDGAVSFDVKN
+520 RKGVDGAVSFDLKN

-551 VLDKSEAPPRPP
+551 VIDKSEAPPRPA

-602 TVNLLDDKID
+602 TVSLLDDKID

-635 GKSLPLHATGTMAE
+635 GQSLPLHATGTMAE
-649 PSVLPDVSALA
+649 PSMLPDVGALA

-680 DKLKDKLKGLLNR
+680 DKLKDKLKGLLNK

>member
-13 GALVVIVIAVLVAV
+13 GALLVIVVAVLFAV

-35 YKAQIAAAVAN
+35 YKGQISAAVAK

-57 LALSTFPTIRIQVGS
+57 LALSTFPTVRIQIGS
-72 ATLSNAPGFGSM
+72 ATLSNAPGFGSA

-89 GGADLKVSLWPLLFG
+89 GGAELKVSLWPLLFG
-104 KVEIGE
+104 KVEIGQ

-118 NLARDARGRNNWQD
+118 NLSRDARGRNNWQD

-138 GTPAGGAAPSS
+138 GTPAGAAPSS
-149 GGGATNLDLGVGSL
+149 GSGTTNLDLGVDSL

-187 LGAKGFGVGK
+187 LNAKGFGVGK

-210 DVAVKVTASTEAT
+210 DVAVKVTASMEAT

-229 EYRLDKLVT
+229 EYKLDKLVT

-263 NLGKETID
+263 NLGQEALD

-277 AVLGITTTGSL
+277 TVLGITTTGSL

-305 QQFDPQAVLGAL
+305 QQFDPQNVLGAL
-317 KVKIDTADSKVLHN
+317 KVKVETADSKVLHS
-331 ASAKANFHYD
+331 ASAKANFLYN
-341 SKQTGLS
+341 SKQTALN

-387 GPASGKADAPKNEG
+387 GPPSGKADAPKNEG

-438 FALTAANGM
+438 FRAHGRERNAEAH
-447 LKLTPTASL
+447 A
-456 YGGKYGGDI
+456 DR
-465 NVTVEKTDAKMTIAQ
+465 
-480 HVDAVDLDPLG
+480 
-491 KDLLGAQY
+491 
-499 FTGVGN
+499 
-505 VKLDLVATGSNLGAM
+505 VA
-520 RKGVDGAVSFDVKN
+520 
-534 GSLEGVD
+534 
-541 LWYELRRVRA
+541 LRRQVRRRHQRDGREDRREDDDRAARRRGRSRPARQGSARRA
-551 VLDKSEAPPRPP
+551 VLHRRRQREARS
-563 GPRRTPFS
+563 RR
-571 SLSATGDVKDAL
+571 
-583 LTNKDLKG
+583 
-591 VLDFMTITGSG
+591 
-602 TVNLLDDKID
+602 
-612 LDLKATMVDGPKL
+612 DGL
-625 QSDPL
+625 
-630 MAKYA
+630 
-635 GKSLPLHATGTMAE
+635 
-649 PSVLPDVSALA
+649 
-660 KQRAS
+660 
-665 DEANKAL
+665 
-672 DEQKQKAQ
+672 
-680 DKLKDKLKGLLNR
+680 

>member
-13 GALVVIVIAVLVAV
+13 GALVLILVAVLVAV
-27 GYLFNPND
+27 GFLFNPND
-35 YKAQIAAAVAN
+35 YKGQITAAVAKS
-46 ATGRT
+46 TGRT

-57 LALSTFPTIRIQVGS
+57 LALSTFPTVRIEVGS
-72 ATLSNAPGFGSM
+72 ASLSNAAGFGPA

-89 GGADLKVSLWPLLFG
+89 GGAELRVSLWPLLFG
-104 KVEIGE
+104 KVEIGT

-132 LGGGKA
+132 LGGGTGA
-138 GTPAGGAAPSS
+138 QAGGAPSS
-149 GGGATNLDLGVGSL
+149 GGGATSLDLGVGSL
-163 EIDDARVTWN
+163 EIDDARVTWS
-173 DASTGSKWE
+173 DASTGSNWQ

-187 LGAKGFGVGK
+187 LNAKGFGVGK

-210 DVAVKVTASTEAT
+210 DVAVKVNASTEAT

-229 EYRLDKLVT
+229 EYKLDKLVT

-251 GDATLKIDSLDA
+251 GDATLKIDSLAA
-263 NLGKETID
+263 NLANESLD

-277 AVLGITTTGSL
+277 TVLGITTTGSL

-297 SLSGAVDI
+297 SLTGAVDI

-317 KVKIDTADSKVLHN
+317 QVEVKTADSKVLHS
-331 ASAKANFHYD
+331 ASAKANFLYN
-341 SKQTGLS
+341 SKQTGLN

-358 LTGRVGLE
+358 LAGRVALE

-387 GPASGKADAPKNEG
+387 GPPSGKADAPRNEG

-407 LPLDVLRTLNADG
+407 LPLDVLRSLDADG

-427 KFSGLTVSDAA
+427 KFSGLTLTDAA
-438 FALTAANGM
+438 FALTAANGT

-499 FTGVGN
+499 FTGIGN
-505 VKLDLVATGSNLGAM
+505 VKLDLVASGSNLGQM
-520 RKGVDGAVSFDVKN
+520 RKGVDGAVAFDLKN

-563 GPRRTPFS
+563 GPRRTTFS
-571 SLSATGDVKDAL
+571 ALSATGDVKDAL

-635 GKSLPLHATGTMAE
+635 GQSLPLHATGTMAE
-649 PSVLPDVSALA
+649 PSVTPDVAALA
-660 KQRAS
+660 KERATS
-665 DEANKAL
+665 EVNKAV

>member
-1 MKGILKVVAIVA
+1 MNKILKVVAIVV
-13 GALVVIVIAVLVAV
+13 GALLVIVVAVLVAV
-27 GYLFNPND
+27 GFLFNPND
-35 YKAQIAAAVAN
+35 YKSQISAAVAK

-57 LALSTFPTIRIQVGS
+57 LALSVFPTVRIQIGS
-72 ATLSNAPGFGSM
+72 ATLSNAQGFGPA

-89 GGADLKVSLWPLLFG
+89 GGAELRVSLWPLLFG
-104 KVEIGE
+104 DVEI
-110 ARLSGLEL
+110 AKAQLSGLEL

-132 LGGGKA
+132 LGGGAA
-138 GTPAGGAAPSS
+138 GAPAGGAAQSS
-149 GGGATNLDLGVGSL
+149 GNAKNLNLGVDSL
-163 EIDDARVTWN
+163 EIDDARVTWS
-173 DASTGSKWE
+173 DASTGGKWE

-187 LGAKGFGVGK
+187 LNAKGFGIGK

-210 DVAVKVTASTEAT
+210 DVAVKVTASMDAT
-223 ITLASD
+223 LTLASD
-229 EYRLDKLVT
+229 EYRLDKLNT

-251 GDATLKIDSLDA
+251 GDATLKIDSLAA
-263 NLGKETID
+263 NLMNETLD

-277 AVLGITTTGSL
+277 TVLGITTTGSL

-297 SLSGAVDI
+297 ALSGAVDI
-305 QQFDPQAVLGAL
+305 QQFDPHDVLGAL
-317 KVKIDTADSKVLHN
+317 KVDVKTADSQVLRS
-331 ASAKANFHYD
+331 ASAKANFSYT
-341 SKQTGLS
+341 SAQMGLR

-358 LTGRVGLE
+358 LTGRLGLE
-366 GEKLTYALAVDDIN
+366 GEKIVYDLAVDDIN

-387 GPASGKADAPKNEG
+387 SGKADAPKNEG
-401 SLDAVD
+401 SLDAVN
-407 LPLDVLRTLNADG
+407 LPLDALREANAQG
-420 TLKFGKA
+420 SLKFGKA
-427 KFSGLTVSDAA
+427 KFSGLTVTDAA
-438 FALTAANGM
+438 FGLTAANGM

-465 NVTVEKTDAKMTIAQ
+465 AINVEKTDAKMTIAQ
-480 HVDAVDLDPLG
+480 HVDAVNLDPLG

-499 FTGVGN
+499 FTGTGD
-505 VKLDLVATGSNLGAM
+505 VKLDLVATGSNLGEM

-563 GPRRTPFS
+563 GPRRTTFS
-571 SLSATGDVKDAL
+571 SLGATGGVKDAL

-602 TVNLLDDKID
+602 TINLLDQKID

-630 MAKYA
+630 MVKYA
-635 GKSLPLHATGTMAE
+635 GQSLPLHATGTISE
-649 PSVLPDVSALA
+649 PSVLPDVSAIA
-660 KQRAS
+660 
-665 DEANKAL
+665 
-672 DEQKQKAQ
+672 KQKANKEL
-680 DKLKDKLKGLLNR
+680 DEEKEKAKSKLNDKLKGLFNK

>member
-13 GALVVIVIAVLVAV
+13 GALIVIVIGVLVAV
-27 GYLFNPND
+27 GYLFDPND
-35 YKAQIAAAVAN
+35 YKGQISAAVAK

-51 LTLDGN
+51 LALDGN

-72 ATLSNAPGFGSM
+72 ATLSNAQGFGPA

-89 GGADLKVSLWPLLFG
+89 GGAELRVSLWPLLFG

-118 NLARDARGRNNWQD
+118 NLARDARGRDNWQD
-132 LGGGKA
+132 LGGGA
-138 GTPAGGAAPSS
+138 GAPAGGAQSTNA
-149 GGGATNLDLGVGSL
+149 GGPNLNLGVNSL
-163 EIDDARVTWN
+163 EIDDARVTWS
-173 DASTGSKWE
+173 DASTGSKWQ

-187 LGAKGFGVGK
+187 LDATGFGVGK
-197 KFPLDMR
+197 RFPLKMR
-204 FALAGA
+204 FTLAGA
-210 DVAVKVTASTEAT
+210 DVTVKVDASTDAT
-223 ITLASD
+223 LTLATD
-229 EYRLDKLVT
+229 KYRLDKLVT
-238 KISGSG
+238 KIAGSG

-263 NLGKETID
+263 NLGLETLD

-277 AVLGITTTGSL
+277 TVLGITTTGSL

-305 QQFDPQAVLGAL
+305 QQFNPQDVLSAL
-317 KVKIDTADSKVLHN
+317 KVEVKTADPKVLRS
-331 ASAKANFHYD
+331 ASAKANFAYT
-341 SKQTGLS
+341 SAQMGLR

-358 LTGRVGLE
+358 LTGRLGLE
-366 GEKLTYALAVDDIN
+366 GKKLVYDLAVDDIN

-387 GPASGKADAPKNEG
+387 SGKSDAPQNEG
-401 SLDAVD
+401 SLDAVN
-407 LPLDVLRTLNADG
+407 LPLDALRDLDAQG
-420 TLKFGKA
+420 SLKFGKA

-438 FALTAANGM
+438 FGLTAANGM

-465 NVTVEKTDAKMTIAQ
+465 DVAVQKADAKMTIAQ

-499 FTGVGN
+499 FTGTGN

-520 RKGVDGAVSFDVKN
+520 RRGVDGTVSFDVKN

-551 VLDKSEAPPRPP
+551 VLDRSEAPPRPA
-563 GPRRTPFS
+563 GPRRTLFS
-571 SLSATGDVKDAL
+571 SLSASGDVKDAL

-612 LDLKATMVDGPKL
+612 LDLKATMVNGPKL
-625 QSDPL
+625 QSDPA
-630 MAKYA
+630 MVKYA
-635 GKSLPLHATGTMAE
+635 GQSLPLHATGTMAE
-649 PSVLPDVSALA
+649 PSVVPDVGALA
-660 KQRAS
+660 KQKAS
-665 DEANKAL
+665 EEANKAL

-680 DKLKDKLKGLLNR
+680 DKLKDKLKGLLDK